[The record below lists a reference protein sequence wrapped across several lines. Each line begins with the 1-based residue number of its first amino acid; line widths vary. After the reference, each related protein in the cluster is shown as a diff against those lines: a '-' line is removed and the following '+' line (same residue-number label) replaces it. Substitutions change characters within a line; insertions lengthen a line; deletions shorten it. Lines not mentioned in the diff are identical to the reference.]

1 MPGASMRRLVWIR
14 WTMDVPPMNSSL
26 PGSMVPAPSMAM
38 CASMPPCATSTLPCR
53 PRCAFA
59 CVDIDPTASPTRTTP
74 PPSLSNDLPP
84 PPPPPRPP
92 GGGRLA
98 SRPRRAQRGEQ
109 VGVELLLERVVI
121 PLAAGI
127 QARGRPCAREPEV
140 DEVLRL
146 ADAMG
151 PGIDLRLVARQ
162 PGRLGHQPL

>member
-53 PRCAFA
+53 PRCAFPSL
-59 CVDIDPTASPTRTTP
+59 DIHPTPSPTRTP
-74 PPSLSNDLPP
+74 ARGQLVQQ
-84 PPPPPRPP
+84 
-92 GGGRLA
+92 A
-98 SRPRRAQRGEQ
+98 RRAQRGEQ

-162 PGRLGHQPL
+162 PGRLGH